1 MLDILDKILELL
13 ENKDFP
19 QLGNLLKDMNPADV
33 AELFEDLPREKMALV
48 FRLLPKELAADAFAY
63 MNPDEQT
70 VLVEA
75 FSDKELHDVVN
86 ELYVDDAADMIE
98 EMPANLVKR
107 ILRHTDAE
115 TRVLINQILNYP
127 KDSAGSIM
135 TMEYVDLKRG
145 MTVEEA
151 LSFFENQTRK
161 ELEAEIREN
170 HREKLMSLEA
180 QLKQVTAANR
190 ETSDSVQ
197 AKTIAFTDE
206 YGPYIGKE
214 FMDQDRLDKLIDI
227 LNQGLASN
235 VTEAQQIYKNVK

>member
-1 MLDILDKILELL
+1 M
-13 ENKDFP
+13 
-19 QLGNLLKDMNPADV
+19 
-33 AELFEDLPREKMALV
+33 
-48 FRLLPKELAADAFAY
+48 
-63 MNPDEQT
+63 
-70 VLVEA
+70 
-75 FSDKELHDVVN
+75 
-86 ELYVDDAADMIE
+86 
-98 EMPANLVKR
+98 
-107 ILRHTDAE
+107 
-115 TRVLINQILNYP
+115 
-127 KDSAGSIM
+127 
-135 TMEYVDLKRG
+135 
-145 MTVEEA
+145 
-151 LSFFENQTRK
+151 
-161 ELEAEIREN
+161 REN